1 MKKLC
6 TAEKEAI
13 INALENRD
21 STALAEIEK
30 SYGALLRRIAINLGL
45 NSSDTEECMNDT
57 YLEVWNTIPPTK
69 PESILSYVCMLMRR
83 IVIDRIRYNSA
94 EKRANTVYTEISQ
107 ELDSCMDVENM
118 VIDEI
123 CIPTILNHFLE
134 NQTSENREIFIRR
147 YYEFE
152 STKEIA
158 RDMMIGV
165 NTLEKRLSR
174 MRAELKKILKEWGY
188 N

>member
-6 TAEKEAI
+6 TTEEVVK
-13 INALENRD
+13 ALENRD
-21 STALAEIEK
+21 STALADIQK
-30 SYGALLRRIAINLGL
+30 NYGALLRRIAVNLGL
-45 NSSDTEECMNDT
+45 NSVDTEECMNDT
-57 YLEVWNTIPPTK
+57 YLEVWNTIPPAK
-69 PESILSYVCMLMRR
+69 PKSIRSYVCMLMRR

-94 EKRANTVYTEISQ
+94 EKRANTVYIEVAE
-107 ELDSCMDVENM
+107 ELESCMDVENT
-118 VIDEI
+118 VIDEM
-123 CIPTILNHFLE
+123 CIPTILNQFLE

-174 MRAELKKILKEWGY
+174 MRAELKRILKEWGY

>member
-6 TAEKEAI
+6 TTEELVK
-13 INALENRD
+13 ALENRD
-21 STALAEIEK
+21 STALADIQTN
-30 SYGALLRRIAINLGL
+30 YGALLRRIAVNLGL
-45 NSSDTEECMNDT
+45 NSGDTEECMNDT
-57 YLEVWNTIPPTK
+57 YLEVWNTIPPAK
-69 PESILSYVCMLMRR
+69 PKSIRSYVCMLMRR
-83 IVIDRIRYNSA
+83 IAIDRIRYNSA
-94 EKRANTVYTEISQ
+94 EKRANTVYIEVSN
-107 ELDSCMDVENM
+107 ELESCMDVENT
-118 VIDEI
+118 VIDEM
-123 CIPTILNHFLE
+123 CIPTILNQFLE

-152 STKEIA
+152 ATREIA
-158 RDMMIGV
+158 HDMMIGV

>member
-1 MKKLC
+1 MRKLC
-6 TAEKEAI
+6 TTEELVK
-13 INALENRD
+13 ALENRD
-21 STALAEIEK
+21 SIVLADIQNNY
-30 SYGALLRRIAINLGL
+30 SALLRRIAVNLGL
-45 NSSDTEECMNDT
+45 NSGDTEECMNDT
-57 YLEVWNTIPPTK
+57 YLEVWNTIPPAK
-69 PESILSYVCMLMRR
+69 PKSIRSYVCMLMRR
-83 IVIDRIRYNSA
+83 IAIDRIRYNSA
-94 EKRANTVYTEISQ
+94 EKRANTVYIEVSR
-107 ELDSCMDVENM
+107 ELESCMDVENT
-118 VIDEI
+118 VIDEM
-123 CIPTILNHFLE
+123 CIPTILNQFLE

>member
-1 MKKLC
+1 MRKLC
-6 TAEKEAI
+6 TTEELVK
-13 INALENRD
+13 ALGNRD
-21 STALAEIEK
+21 STALADIQTN
-30 SYGALLRRIAINLGL
+30 YGALLRRIAVNLGL
-45 NSSDTEECMNDT
+45 NSGDTEECMNDT
-57 YLEVWNTIPPTK
+57 YLEVWNTIPPAK
-69 PESILSYVCMLMRR
+69 PKSIRSYVCMLMRR
-83 IVIDRIRYNSA
+83 IAIDRIRYNSA
-94 EKRANTVYTEISQ
+94 EKRANTVYIEVSK
-107 ELDSCMDVENM
+107 ELESCMDVENM
-118 VIDEI
+118 VIDEM
-123 CIPTILNHFLE
+123 CIPTILNQFLE

-174 MRAELKKILKEWGY
+174 MRAELKRILKEWGY

>member
-1 MKKLC
+1 MRKLC
-6 TAEKEAI
+6 TTEEVVK
-13 INALENRD
+13 ALENRD
-21 STALAEIEK
+21 STVLADIQNNY
-30 SYGALLRRIAINLGL
+30 SALLRRIAVNLGL
-45 NSSDTEECMNDT
+45 NSGDTEECMNDT
-57 YLEVWNTIPPTK
+57 YLEVWNTIPPAK
-69 PESILSYVCMLMRR
+69 PKSIRSYVCMLMRR
-83 IVIDRIRYNSA
+83 IAIDRIRYNSA
-94 EKRANTVYTEISQ
+94 DKRANTVYIEVSR
-107 ELDSCMDVENM
+107 ELESCMDVENT
-118 VIDEI
+118 VIDEM
-123 CIPTILNHFLE
+123 CIPTILNQFLE